1 MGSRVMGD
9 IKCMTADKLARPT
22 VEHPMWWCQGG
33 EMGPDADGQA
43 DFGGERKQG
52 HGGWGPGFS

>member
-22 VEHPMWWCQGG
+22 VEHPIMVV
-33 EMGPDADGQA
+33 PK
-43 DFGGERKQG
+43 R
-52 HGGWGPGFS
+52 